1 MPRQKVGA
9 TESGSLESAD
19 TLESNSSQ
27 NLNEAISEEISDAKD
42 AVVGA
47 MDENESLTILI
58 IVIMRRPKLLRNT
71 MQPQEA
77 MQRKYPQFMRMQLVQ
92 QPMTQM
98 KLQMLQKKV
107 LL

>member
-47 MDENESLTILI
+47 MDENESSSSDVIA
-58 IVIMRRPKLLRNT
+58 IMRLLKLLRNS
-71 MQPQEA
+71 MRLQGA
-77 MQRKYPQFMRMQLVQ
+77 MQRKYLQFTQK
-92 QPMTQM
+92 QPA
-98 KLQMLQKKV
+98 
-107 LL
+107 